1 MRHRDPLA
9 PHFYASSQ
17 LYPRAR
23 QDVMSIGEILQ
34 WLTLLHER
42 HAWPW
47 ETLGRTLGIGEGK
60 HVVSKIRGNS
70 WIGQLEQRRMSRQLC
85 RIISGELVLTAP
97 NKYGRRDAA
106 IADNPQPI
114 RNPALMAYDMKTGRI
129 VRRAAPLP
137 EPTLPSFKNGL
148 AKFFD
153 RR

>member
-1 MRHRDPLA
+1 
-9 PHFYASSQ
+9 
-17 LYPRAR
+17 
-23 QDVMSIGEILQ
+23 
-34 WLTLLHER
+34 
-42 HAWPW
+42 
-47 ETLGRTLGIGEGK
+47 
-60 HVVSKIRGNS
+60 
-70 WIGQLEQRRMSRQLC
+70 MSRQLS

-97 NKYGRRDAA
+97 NKYGRRDAV

-137 EPTLPSFKNGL
+137 GPTLPSFKNGL